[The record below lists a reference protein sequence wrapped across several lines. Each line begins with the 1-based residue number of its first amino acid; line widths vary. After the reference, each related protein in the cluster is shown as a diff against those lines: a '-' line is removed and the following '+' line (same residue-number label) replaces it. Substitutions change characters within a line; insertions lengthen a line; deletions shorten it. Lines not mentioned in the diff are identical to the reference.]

1 MTFDSARYAWLGQHL
16 SSTCKMG
23 LQARRDWPGAEIE
36 WLAVRVAMLGAEV
49 DVREPPGLVAQLNLL
64 AGRLQRAAAAG

>member
-1 MTFDSARYAWLGQHL
+1 
-16 SSTCKMG
+16 MG